1 MDIAR
6 IFAIVQKG
14 MGIVTTLA
22 QQGKDIMPAV
32 TAITNIVSKRP
43 EDVTEA
49 DLDETERVLD
59 EKLDEFEK
67 PLKRTE

>member
-6 IFAIVQKG
+6 IFSMVSKG
-14 MGIVTTLA
+14 LGVVTMLA
-22 QQGKDIMPAV
+22 QQGKDISQAV
-32 TAITNIVSKRP
+32 TAMKNVVSKRP
-43 EDVTEA
+43 QDVTDEE
-49 DLDETERVLD
+49 LDEAERILD